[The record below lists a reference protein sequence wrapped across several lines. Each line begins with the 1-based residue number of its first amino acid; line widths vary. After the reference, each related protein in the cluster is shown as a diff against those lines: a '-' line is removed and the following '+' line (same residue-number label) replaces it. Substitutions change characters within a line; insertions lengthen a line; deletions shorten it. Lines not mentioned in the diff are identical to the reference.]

1 MEERRAALTSKNAGV
16 AAATTKGTT
25 SFVSAPTSTQISAP
39 EVVEKAIQN
48 VEVLSHKTTLVASA
62 PATRTT
68 AEHMRKQEIILREKG
83 ASNNPS
89 SGNTGGANGGAN
101 TTGQQQTQ
109 GGGNQSLDAIA
120 VAQATSLIR
129 MNEIYPAS

>member
-1 MEERRAALTSKNAGV
+1 MKNPALASYAELALARQVAAFPNDAGRDRVMEERRAALTSKNAGV

-68 AEHMRKQEIILREKG
+68 AEHMR
-83 ASNNPS
+83 ATPS
-89 SGNTGGANGGAN
+89 W
-101 TTGQQQTQ
+101 
-109 GGGNQSLDAIA
+109 
-120 VAQATSLIR
+120 R
-129 MNEIYPAS
+129 